1 MFKKTLMVITIA
13 LLAGS
18 AYAFDIQAGAVAMY
32 NTPIKVPE
40 GIPSYENTGLE
51 DFQFGV
57 DVRLR
62 WLLFQGAVMALVEAP
77 GTDPALEP
85 GEVVVLPT
93 AGVNIKPS
101 PFRYWPER
109 WSSIRIP
116 IRRGQPL

>member
-77 GTDPALEP
+77 GTDPALR
-85 GEVVVLPT
+85 T
-93 AGVNIKPS
+93 
-101 PFRYWPER
+101 R
-109 WSSIRIP
+109 
-116 IRRGQPL
+116 